1 MERAYIPSFPDLH
14 YIDCAAIP
22 AVGDV
27 VNIKF
32 PQEATGTRDGSYQV
46 LGEGSASPKP
56 NIMVKY
62 LGQYKHGSNI
72 YQAFL
77 AY

>member
-1 MERAYIPSFPDLH
+1 MRKLYIASFPDLH
-14 YIDCAAIP
+14 FINNISMP
-22 AVGDV
+22 EVGDV
-27 VNIKF
+27 INIKF
-32 PQEATGTRDGSYQV
+32 PQEAQRTKNGSYQV

-62 LGQYKHGSNI
+62 LGQYKHGVCFHE
-72 YQAFL
+72 AFL